1 MMNYRQTCQPVVESF
16 GIATAFECSG
26 IQTEPNHWY
35 HRVRE
40 MILLRSRTEYVR
52 GPGLV
57 DDDVIDVR
65 MFFGCVPVCSR
76 SGPPVLV
83 VLSKTPLVIMRRHII
98 LHFSYARLP

>member
-1 MMNYRQTCQPVVESF
+1 
-16 GIATAFECSG
+16 
-26 IQTEPNHWY
+26 
-35 HRVRE
+35 

-52 GPGLV
+52 GSGLV

-83 VLSKTPLVIMRRHII
+83 VLSKTPLVIMRRSII
-98 LHFSYARLP
+98 LHFSYARLS